1 MSHHVRGAAIYLPPE
16 GAIAPLELS
25 CESKHA

>member
-1 MSHHVRGAAIYLPPE
+1 MSPDVHGFADSLPPE

>member
-1 MSHHVRGAAIYLPPE
+1 MSFHVRGSAVSLPRE
-16 GAIAPLELS
+16 GAVAPFELS